1 MARYHNYEFA
11 SAAYQI
17 GIVLASAAVITGMM
31 VLAYGAGGLGV
42 LGLAFMGLGLF
53 APEFMHDAAHW
64 FQSLFAGSAH

>member
-31 VLAYGAGGLGV
+31 VLAYRAAGLGII
-42 LGLAFMGLGLF
+42 GLIFTGLDCSRRTLPHQIMAMFMGGGG
-53 APEFMHDAAHW
+53 H
-64 FQSLFAGSAH
+64 